1 MSHGRL
7 LVISD
12 TPDDALDLIAA
23 LVNAGYE
30 AAQCHPS
37 RLDAQTDR
45 HDLLLIDQR
54 HVASSSTSTPP
65 LVALPQR
72 RSPHPPVLVLGARC
86 AAPSDAVELPA
97 DIDFRS
103 LETVIAAMMRGRR
116 AEQLKDDFLS
126 TVAHELRTP
135 LNSIQGWADILM
147 RQPREADFSQGLAAI
162 ERNARAQAQMLADL
176 LDVSRMISGTL
187 TLDLGPV
194 EPGFVIDSAIKRLA
208 DTAAAR
214 HIVIDRLIKDPL
226 PTVEADFERLQQII
240 VCLLSNAIR
249 FSTKNARVVLR
260 ADRDDHGLRIDV
272 TDTGRGI
279 APAVLP
285 QLLGQFS
292 SRALGT
298 SRSGGLGL
306 GLVIAQHLVG
316 LHRGSLTAFSDGIGK
331 GARFSLWLPLDG
343 TNRDQLG
350 A

>member
-12 TPDDALDLIAA
+12 TPPGNASDLLAA
-23 LVNAGYE
+23 LARCGYDAAHCDPSAVDSQADGYE
-30 AAQCHPS
+30 
-37 RLDAQTDR
+37 
-45 HDLLLIDQR
+45 LLLIDQR
-54 HVASSSTSTPP
+54 QVEPSATASLPA
-65 LVALPQR
+65 ALTQR
-72 RSPHPPVLVLGARC
+72 RPSRQPLLILGGAYTTLNNT
-86 AAPSDAVELPA
+86 VHLPG
-97 DIDFRS
+97 DTDFAS
-103 LETVIAAMMRGRR
+103 LETVIAAMLRGRR

-126 TVAHELRTP
+126 TVSHELRTP
-135 LNSIQGWADILM
+135 LNSIIGWADILM
-147 RQPREADFSQGLAAI
+147 RQPRDADFSQGLAAI
-162 ERNARAQAQMLADL
+162 ERNAQVQARMLADL

-194 EPGFVIDSAIKRLA
+194 EPGFVIDSAIKSLA

-214 HIVIDRLIKDPL
+214 DIVIDRLINDPL
-226 PTVEADFERLQQII
+226 PAVEADFERLQQII

-260 ADRDDHGLRIDV
+260 AYRDDHGLRIDV